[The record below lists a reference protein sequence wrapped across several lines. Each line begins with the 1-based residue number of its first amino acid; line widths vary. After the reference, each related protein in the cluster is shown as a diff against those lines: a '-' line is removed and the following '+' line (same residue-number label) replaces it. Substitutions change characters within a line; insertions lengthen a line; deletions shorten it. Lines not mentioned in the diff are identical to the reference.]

1 MINGKIVYK
10 ILGSLLFIEAAL
22 LLLCLGMTFY
32 YNEDDI
38 IAFLI
43 SAITTALFGFILKH
57 KGNGA
62 DNTMGRRDA
71 YLVVTL
77 SWVIFSLFGTLPF
90 LISGYITRRCRAT
103 PQPVQRF

>member
-22 LLLCLGMTFY
+22 LLICLGMSFY

-43 SAITTALFGFILKH
+43 SAITTTLFGFVLGDIQ
-57 KGNGA
+57 
-62 DNTMGRRDA
+62 
-71 YLVVTL
+71 
-77 SWVIFSLFGTLPF
+77 SLRHTAV
-90 LISGYITRRCRAT
+90 SH
-103 PQPVQRF
+103 

>member
-22 LLLCLGMTFY
+22 LLLCLGMAFY

-71 YLVVTL
+71 YLVVKL
-77 SWVIFSLFGTLPF
+77 VIYP
-90 LISGYITRRCRAT
+90 LIRNGNVPNRLNITHESVTTR
-103 PQPVQRF
+103 

>member
-22 LLLCLGMTFY
+22 LLICLGMSFY

-43 SAITTALFGFILKH
+43 SAITTTLFGFVFKH
-57 KGNGA
+57 KGYGA
-62 DNTMGRRDA
+62 DNAMVGA
-71 YLVVTL
+71 M
-77 SWVIFSLFGTLPF
+77 
-90 LISGYITRRCRAT
+90 LILW
-103 PQPVQRF
+103 